1 VLGWGR
7 GIRAHEDAKARRGEA
22 ERGGRAGEKTRE
34 YAGLGGLRSFGRVW
48 RDGLVL
54 SPKVQFRFWG
64 EWRGTT
70 GRKKKAAP
78 RRVPRLPERCFRRC
92 YCGTRP

>member
-70 GRKKKAAP
+70 GRKKSGTPEGAAFA
-78 RRVPRLPERCFRRC
+78 RALL
-92 YCGTRP
+92 